1 MYRVLDV
8 FPIGTMLSV
17 TLEGA
22 CDKLANGSKLI
33 DANGN
38 IIVIQSIAMT
48 RHDNPS
54 DISKSTTVLVNSCD
68 VQKGS
73 ELSIA

>member
-8 FPIGTMLSV
+8 FPVGKMLSV

-22 CDKLANGSKLI
+22 CEEISNGTRLT
-33 DANGN
+33 DRDGN
-38 IIVIQSIAMT
+38 IMIVESVAMT
-48 RHDNPS
+48 RHNNPS
-54 DISKSTTVLVNSCD
+54 DISQSTTVLIEFCNI
-68 VQKGS
+68 QKGA

>member
-22 CDKLANGSKLI
+22 CEKLTNGSKLI
-33 DANGN
+33 DGKGN
-38 IIVIQSIAMT
+38 IIVVQSVAMT

-54 DISKSTTVLVNSCD
+54 DISKSTTILVDSCD

>member
-8 FPIGTMLSV
+8 FQIGNMLSV
-17 TLEGA
+17 TLEGI
-22 CDKLANGSKLI
+22 CEKLATGSKLV
-33 DANGN
+33 DSKGN
-38 IIVIQSIAMT
+38 IIVVQSVAMT
-48 RHDNPS
+48 RHDKPS
-54 DISKSTTVLVNSCD
+54 DISKSTTILVNPCD